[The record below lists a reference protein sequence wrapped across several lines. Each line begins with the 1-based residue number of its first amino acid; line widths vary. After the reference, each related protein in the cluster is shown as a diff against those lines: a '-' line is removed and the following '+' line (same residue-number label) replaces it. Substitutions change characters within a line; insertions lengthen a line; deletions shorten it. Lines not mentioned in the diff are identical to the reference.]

1 MTKTSKLRWLMIAG
15 LVAVFGLSACDRK
28 EREEA
33 KQDAEQTMENVGEK
47 ADDLMDKAKEPFQ
60 GPGEEA
66 GEKIDDATGAA
77 GEKAEDLGEKLDEKT
92 EEMKSH

>member
-15 LVAVFGLSACDRK
+15 LITVFGLSACDRK

-33 KQDAEQTMENVGEK
+33 KQDAEQTMENIGEK

-60 GPGEEA
+60 GPGEEV